1 MKIRLF
7 LVTACAG
14 LALAQT
20 PPAQA
25 PPVQATPPQAAPA
38 QPTPSQ
44 TPPAQPAPAPAPT
57 PAVQTAPAQPAQTPP
72 PQQALPAP
80 GPSEREFMFEDVSL
94 AEMIDT
100 LAKRLKINYILDK
113 RVVGTVT
120 IHTYGEVKPVD
131 YMPLLMTI
139 LRINQATM
147 VKVGDLY
154 RIVPTAS
161 VSNLPVDPLTN
172 GDPKTMPDDERMVLN
187 LVFLKYATA
196 TEIQKLIHPFM
207 GEGGTDSVYEPANL
221 LLIQDNSRNMKRTM
235 ELIGMFDSDT
245 FAGQRV
251 KLFDVNNSRP
261 GDLVKDL
268 DNVFKAYSLSEK
280 NAAVHFIP
288 VDRINTIIAVAP
300 NPGIF
305 TQVQA
310 WIDKLD
316 IPVKTTAGS
325 VNNYVYRLK
334 YGNAINVAMAIM
346 ALYSGNPMALIGM
359 AASANSSMYAAG
371 IGMNGTGAMGGGG
384 MGIGGLGMGG
394 GMGMGGYG
402 GGMGMGGY
410 GMGGYGGGGY
420 GGGGYGTGGY
430 GGGGYGNY
438 GGASMFGNYGAGGAQ
453 PAGTTP
459 VGGATAGAAGPGLT
473 GSYLGNNPSGM
484 AMPPN
489 MPHVIPNPFDNTLLI
504 QGTAQDYEQLKS
516 LLRQLDVAPMQVLIE
531 AKIYEVDLTNNFAM
545 GVESALQQK
554 TQSPAQYNGG
564 PGGTVGAS
572 RVLAATGGAGGLSL
586 TTGLLVSQSKE
597 LLALITASE
606 NRSKSKLVSAPSII
620 ATDSVAATMNVG
632 SEDPVLTSQGIAGGV
647 QSGGSSVFTNT
658 VTNQSSGITLSI
670 LAHVNSSG
678 IVTMVINQQV
688 SAPIAPAASAAIQSP
703 SFSNRSF
710 STQVTV
716 QDGDMIAIGGA
727 IQETHTESSGG
738 IPILD
743 RIPFIGAAFGSKNI
757 TTDRKELIVFMTPRV
772 IYDTTQI
779 LDATEEI
786 KVNLKRVGRLMK
798 DNNQ

>member
-1 MKIRLF
+1 
-7 LVTACAG
+7 
-14 LALAQT
+14 
-20 PPAQA
+20 
-25 PPVQATPPQAAPA
+25 
-38 QPTPSQ
+38 
-44 TPPAQPAPAPAPT
+44 
-57 PAVQTAPAQPAQTPP
+57 
-72 PQQALPAP
+72 
-80 GPSEREFMFEDVSL
+80 MFEDVSL
-94 AEMIDT
+94 SEMIDT

-131 YMPLLMTI
+131 YLPLLMTI

-161 VSNLPVDPLTN
+161 VSNLPVDPVTN
-172 GDPKTMPDDERMVLN
+172 ADPKTMPEDERMVLN

-221 LLIQDNSRNMKRTM
+221 LLIQDNSRNMRRTM
-235 ELIGMFDSDT
+235 ELIAMFDSDT

-305 TQVQA
+305 TQVKA

-316 IPVKTTAGS
+316 IPVKVTAGS

-334 YGNAINVAMAIM
+334 YGNAVNVAMAIM

-359 AASANSSMYAAG
+359 AASANNSMYAAG
-371 IGMNGTGAMGGGG
+371 IGMNGTGMGGGG
-384 MGIGGLGMGG
+384 MGGG
-394 GMGMGGYG
+394 GMGVPGLGMGGYG

-410 GMGGYGGGGY
+410 GMGGYGMGGYGGGY
-420 GGGGYGTGGY
+420 GGGMGGYGAGGY
-430 GGGGYGNY
+430 GGGAYGM
-438 GGASMFGNYGAGGAQ
+438 GGASMFGNYGAGAAQ
-453 PAGTTP
+453 TPAATTA
-459 VGGATAGAAGPGLT
+459 GGAATGTPGAGLT

-484 AMPPN
+484 GMPPN

-531 AKIYEVDLTNNFAM
+531 AKIYEVDLSGSFAL

-554 TQSPAQYNGG
+554 TQSPAQFSGG
-564 PGGTVGAS
+564 PGGSITPS
-572 RVLAATGGAGGLSL
+572 RVLAATGGAAGLSL
-586 TTGLLVSQSKE
+586 TTGLLVSQGRE
-597 LLALITASE
+597 LLAMITATES
-606 NRSKSKLVSAPSII
+606 RGRTKLVSAPSII
-620 ATDSVAATMNVG
+620 ATDSVPATMNVG
-632 SEDPVLTSQGIAGGV
+632 SEDPVLTSQGVAGGV

-658 VTNQSSGITLSI
+658 VSNQSSGITLNV

-678 IVTMVINQQV
+678 IITMVINQQV
-688 SAPIAPAASAAIQSP
+688 SAPVPPAASSAIQSP

-727 IQETHTESSGG
+727 IQEKHTESTGG
-738 IPILD
+738 IPILN
-743 RIPFIGAAFGSKNI
+743 RIPILGAAFGAKNV
-757 TTDRKELIVFMTPRV
+757 TTDRTELIVFMTPRV

-786 KVNLKRVGRLMK
+786 KTNLRRVGRLMK

>member
-1 MKIRLF
+1 MKIRLL
-7 LVTACAG
+7 LVTAGAA

-20 PPAQA
+20 PP
-25 PPVQATPPQAAPA
+25 P
-38 QPTPSQ
+38 Q
-44 TPPAQPAPAPAPT
+44 TPPAQARPAQTAPPQTPPARPAPA
-57 PAVQTAPAQPAQTPP
+57 PAVQTAPAQPAQTPPP

-94 AEMIDT
+94 SEMIDT

-154 RIVPTAS
+154 RIVPTAA
-161 VSNLPVDPLTN
+161 VSALPIDPVTN
-172 GDPKTMPDDERMVLN
+172 ADPKTMPEDERMVLN

-196 TEIQKLIHPFM
+196 SEIEKLIHPFL
-207 GEGGTDSVYEPANL
+207 GEGGNDSVYEPANL

-251 KLFDVNNSRP
+251 RLFDVNNSRP

-305 TQVQA
+305 TQVKA

-316 IPVKTTAGS
+316 IPVKVTAGS

-384 MGIGGLGMGG
+384 GMGIGGLGMGYG
-394 GMGMGGYG
+394 GGYG
-402 GGMGMGGY
+402 SGGYGMGGY
-410 GMGGYGGGGY
+410 GMGGYGGGY
-420 GGGGYGTGGY
+420 GMGGYGMGG
-430 GGGGYGNY
+430 
-438 GGASMFGNYGAGGAQ
+438 YGAGGY
-453 PAGTTP
+453 GM
-459 VGGATAGAAGPGLT
+459 GGYGAGAAQTPTSPLGATGAAAAAQGRTDLT

-484 AMPPN
+484 GMPPN

-516 LLRQLDVAPMQVLIE
+516 LLLQLDVAPRQVLIE

-554 TQSPAQYNGG
+554 TQNPTQYSGG
-564 PGGTVGAS
+564 PGGTIGAS
-572 RVLAATGGAGGLSL
+572 RVLAATGGAAGLSL

-597 LLALITASE
+597 LLALITANE

-678 IVTMVINQQV
+678 VVTMVINQQV
-688 SAPIAPAASAAIQSP
+688 SAPIAPSASAAIQSP

-743 RIPFIGAAFGSKNI
+743 RIPFIGAAFGAKNV

-786 KVNLKRVGRLMK
+786 KTNLKRVGKLMR

>member
-1 MKIRLF
+1 MKIRLL
-7 LVTACAG
+7 LVTAGAA

-20 PPAQA
+20 PP
-25 PPVQATPPQAAPA
+25 P
-38 QPTPSQ
+38 Q
-44 TPPAQPAPAPAPT
+44 TPPAQARPAQTAPPQTPPARPAPAPAAPAPP

-72 PQQALPAP
+72 APQQALPAP

-94 AEMIDT
+94 SEMIDT

-154 RIVPTAS
+154 RIVPTAA
-161 VSNLPVDPLTN
+161 VSALPIDPVTN
-172 GDPKTMPDDERMVLN
+172 ADPKTMPEDERMVLN

-196 TEIQKLIHPFM
+196 SEIEKLIHPFL
-207 GEGGTDSVYEPANL
+207 GEGGNDSVYEPANL

-251 KLFDVNNSRP
+251 RLFDVNNSRP

-305 TQVQA
+305 TQVKA

-316 IPVKTTAGS
+316 IPVKVTAGS

-384 MGIGGLGMGG
+384 GMGIGGLGMGYG
-394 GMGMGGYG
+394 GGYGSGGYGMGGY
-402 GGMGMGGY
+402 GMGGY
-410 GMGGYGGGGY
+410 GMGGYGGGY
-420 GGGGYGTGGY
+420 GMGG
-430 GGGGYGNY
+430 
-438 GGASMFGNYGAGGAQ
+438 YGAGGYG
-453 PAGTTP
+453 AGGYGM
-459 VGGATAGAAGPGLT
+459 GGYGAGAAQTPTSPLGATGAAAAAQGRTDLT

-484 AMPPN
+484 GMPPN

-516 LLRQLDVAPMQVLIE
+516 LLLQLDVAPRQVLIE

-554 TQSPAQYNGG
+554 TQNPTQYSGG
-564 PGGTVGAS
+564 PGGTIGAS
-572 RVLAATGGAGGLSL
+572 RVLAATGGAAGLSL

-597 LLALITASE
+597 LLALITANE

-678 IVTMVINQQV
+678 VVTMVINQQV
-688 SAPIAPAASAAIQSP
+688 SAPIAPSASAAIQSP

-743 RIPFIGAAFGSKNI
+743 RIPFIGAAFGAKNV

-786 KVNLKRVGRLMK
+786 KTNLKRVGKLMR